1 MTVSTDIKIRNT
13 FEMRPMGALYPLE
26 SVSQIDSING
36 CSFVS
41 IGIFP
46 TKRLLTFGS

>member
-1 MTVSTDIKIRNT
+1 MTISTDSNVRIT

-26 SVSQIDSING
+26 SVSQTDSING

-46 TKRLLTFGS
+46 TTHLLTFGS